1 MAPKKNKQR
10 ERQEQSKAASSARA
24 QEQLLSSFST
34 APSGFIGFGSFAT
47 SATPSA
53 AAVAS
58 SKANAYYGGGEGKNA
73 IVQTIYDGSDPD
85 IAMALKMLGKKG
97 SVTKIKALNSFLVEI
112 LPPKKPIEIRSMI
125 GPFVQ
130 LYTYEVRDQNDRK
143 VRQLLNEVLFVLC
156 SKLKPKAFAPHLKRL
171 LPYWF
176 LAMHDVNNE
185 AAAQANKAFEALF
198 PEVQARL
205 EVVDEHLDGMM
216 EEFQSFFGKTVD
228 TFDGIPLE
236 TDEREERYERCISAA
251 ALSLHTIVNLFAD
264 HNQVEKLSDENTS
277 FTVAAVITSDKFGK
291 LATATSK
298 HPSFSRDI
306 VRKCIYRAL
315 ASVVT
320 KAPSIVRARGEDAF
334 GKIILGILG
343 DKSPGNHEAMWN
355 AVLEFLQ
362 AFPSVW
368 KSSPSFP
375 KFVTSVMVPRLFSQ
389 IRHGFYGSA
398 RISFPTLLPLLALIP
413 LDAVGDRSKGES
425 ALYTG
430 VLEQI
435 LKFFDSDGARF
446 NERYVIHAYF
456 ECLTAYF
463 SIFVA
468 SDDSATWLQSGE
480 GDGIVAKYVSQFE
493 KVVKASLTSVFTTTS
508 GSSLLAD
515 ANVELYITSLLTMMA
530 RLTNFG
536 TTTARSDIAV
546 ALKNA
551 FLERLHVWIRDVL
564 QTATTNLTL
573 DSSKVNLLLSK
584 SLSEATAKSLD
595 AEMSAW
601 TLTATQLYSDS
612 LQQLHALV
620 DSSSTT
626 VSSSSVG
633 QLMTLLDGVYRAIGL
648 AAVLETDE
656 SADTHFETHI
666 RSVVQAASTWK
677 KLKRFDEQDAAAR
690 RATLAVCRH
699 FFIAVA
705 EKKRFLLQLFQDFG
719 VQYGDMVEATAI
731 IQYALEFPST
741 PETSRRWLASGSWTS
756 ATDEAVTTTTSAE
769 LQAMDAIWKGK
780 LLDEFLMIS
789 LKGRLDAMDGDAFTA
804 LLRASL
810 GDATTA
816 PVVSPDAVVI
826 LGHFA
831 LQNNSESPDSQNEWL
846 MRTLPHLLT
855 LFAKIGGAGGEID
868 AFPLELATVEH
879 NLYVKLFYLA
889 ARGRFHEDATSLWK
903 ELALP
908 SMMRW
913 SNDRKNTFARTL
925 ASELN
930 ALLVAPPSAN
940 GAAFN
945 SNQLSAFTK
954 SYLLLGGD
962 THDDSKDKEPLFTAQ
977 FLAQQ
982 LDFLHLRCEDAAVL
996 PRFVDRVVQVF
1007 GEICEDERVVSRVS
1021 AYYAHL
1027 YADNES
1033 EMVQVMERL
1042 VDLDVVHSLTWFV
1055 FHNADASDTALQ
1067 SGNGALLDSRTEIL
1081 HHFLTLDSLYDA
1093 LKATPLLTHV
1103 LQQIVSPTND
1113 KNNNS
1118 KVQHRNLI
1126 FANKH
1131 SDTLAAEA
1139 STSSGTTE
1147 DSATVEDPLS
1157 APQSDDLESVV
1168 VATLASYVAPSK
1180 KASWLQHLVDN
1191 HFEWTSRDGSA
1202 LVEPLVVSLIKDNW
1216 EEAEEGEASRNAIV
1230 AAITAFVEK
1239 FAASAQA
1246 NARYYFQFVRLAGAC
1261 WRHLGGEGRDGELV
1275 VLFDNLAYK
1284 NVLTRMES
1292 VLRPGAYASVET
1304 SEWILMTEF
1313 LSALP
1318 TWRVRKTQEDQDKWV
1333 AVAKMAIT
1341 HVIAGK
1347 QDVAMATAPKLHQ
1360 RSRAIMTQQ
1369 DEQQFVLTY
1378 PQDIVCGRLAIL
1390 RLLRAIDQVQAND
1403 ESLHSH
1409 LMQNGDTLLSIVL
1422 CALAEGLE
1430 LKAHVVSTYVSPT
1443 TSARSAYDLIQ
1454 LSLAVEE
1461 SLLQVLHSLYVV
1473 LHSDMTQSDRMRSLV
1488 LESFGG
1494 IDGLATLF
1502 DAQTY
1507 PMHPKLRALLYII
1520 ASHSGALRLAN
1531 SPLQGD
1537 AAIDLNADDEAA
1549 TEAALAK
1556 ALVPKAVRKALEREF
1571 ATPHDDVRM
1580 TRRKQRPQERDDLL
1594 GRLLLWDLFLQL
1606 FPVGESHAHAQMPP
1620 PMLASALSSYAL
1632 RHGLLSNF
1640 LTFTATLLSQETAAS
1655 RANSGNNKVALADA
1669 PLFQVTDLANGL
1681 AHAWTNDKSSV
1692 FNVGARVFFRTVTR
1706 LPAMVRTWWNDE
1718 CTRSLRSW
1726 AAKYFEDNITP
1737 FILSSELDIIQSA
1750 SQTHSW
1756 DVEYVAPPASL
1767 VRDVGQ
1773 GQSRVARDH
1782 DDVREGRVRAGDGD
1796 PRAGVVPAAVGRGG
1810 VHEAHRHRRGP
1821 LAPLGAT
1828 DHQGDG
1834 VAGWLAAGRRA
1845 ALEAERGQGVRGRRA
1860 VPDLLL
1866 DPEPQDHGAPQPA
1879 VQDVLEQVPQLVS
1892 LQVVQPV
1899 GQEQVSDLPAAFPL
1913 SCAVASG
1920 TLWPIARQ
1928 FDLDGR
1934 HERGSRELEHD
1945 VHAVLVREEKLE
1957 REVVSRAADLA
1968 RRERHAAAHPCFSG
1982 FLLIVEFVD
1991 FNQCRRDG
1999 GARVETGKRTQ

>member
-24 QEQLLSSFST
+24 QEQLLSSFSA
-34 APSGFIGFGSFAT
+34 APAGFIGFGSFAT
-47 SATPSA
+47 SATPA
-53 AAVAS
+53 AAS

-73 IVQTIYDGSDPD
+73 IVQTIYDGADPD
-85 IAMALKMLGKKG
+85 ITMALKMLGKKG

-112 LPPKKPIEIRSMI
+112 LPPKKPIEIRSML

-156 SKLKPKAFAPHLKRL
+156 SKLKPKAFAAHLKRL

-264 HNQVEKLSDENTS
+264 NNHIEKLSDENAS

-298 HPSFSRDI
+298 HPNFSRDI
-306 VRKCIYRAL
+306 VRKCVYRAL

-320 KAPSIVRARGEDAF
+320 KAPSIVRVRGEDAF
-334 GKIILGILG
+334 GKIILSILG

-368 KSSPSFP
+368 KASPSFP
-375 KFVTSVMVPRLFSQ
+375 KFATSVMVPRLFSQ
-389 IRHGFYGSA
+389 IRHGFHGSA

-413 LDAVGDRSKGES
+413 LDAISDRGKGEC

-430 VLEQI
+430 VLEQM
-435 LKFFDSDGARF
+435 LKFLDSDGARF
-446 NERYVIHAYF
+446 NEKYAIHAFF

-468 SDDSATWLQSGE
+468 SDDSTTWLQNEE
-480 GDGIVAKYVSQFE
+480 GDAIVAKYVGQFE
-493 KVVKASLTSVFTTTS
+493 KVVKTSLVSVFTTAS
-508 GSSLLAD
+508 ASPLAD
-515 ANVELYITSLLTMMA
+515 VNVELYITSLLTMLA
-530 RLTNFG
+530 RLTSFG
-536 TTTARSDIAV
+536 TTTVRSDMAV

-551 FLERLHVWIRDVL
+551 FLETLHAWIRDVL
-564 QTATTNLTL
+564 RTATTKLTL
-573 DSSKVNLLLSK
+573 DASKVNLLLSK

-595 AEMSAW
+595 AELSAW
-601 TLTATQLYSDS
+601 TLTGTQLYGES

-633 QLMTLLDGVYRAIGL
+633 QLMTLLDGVYRTIGL
-648 AAVLETDE
+648 NAVLETDE
-656 SADTHFETHI
+656 SADAHFETHI

-705 EKKRFLLQLFQDFG
+705 EKKRFLLQLFQDFD
-719 VQYGDMVEATAI
+719 VQFGDMVEATAI
-731 IQYALEFPST
+731 IQHALEFAST
-741 PETSRRWLASGSWTS
+741 SETSQRWLASGSWTS
-756 ATDEAVTTTTSAE
+756 ATDEATGTATSAE
-769 LQAMDAIWKGK
+769 LQALDAIWKGK

-831 LQNNSESPDSQNEWL
+831 LQSNSESPDSQNEWL
-846 MRTLPHLLT
+846 MRMLPHLLT
-855 LFAKIGGAGGEID
+855 LFAKIGGACGESG

-889 ARGRFHEDATSLWK
+889 ARGRFREDAAALWK
-903 ELALP
+903 TLALP

-913 SNDRKNTFARTL
+913 SNDRKQAFARAL

-930 ALLVAPPSAN
+930 ALLVAPPSAT

-954 SYLLLGGD
+954 SYLLLSGD
-962 THDDSKDKEPLFTAQ
+962 NKDNNESLFTTQ

-982 LDFLHLRCEDAAVL
+982 LDFLHLRCGDAAAL
-996 PRFVDRVVQVF
+996 PRFVNRVVQVF

-1027 YADNES
+1027 YVDNEL
-1033 EMVQVMERL
+1033 ETVQLMERL

-1055 FHNADASDTALQ
+1055 FHNADAADTALQ
-1067 SGNGALLDSRTEIL
+1067 HGDGSDTLLDSRTEIV
-1081 HHFLTLDSLYDA
+1081 HHFLTLDALYDA
-1093 LKATPLLTHV
+1093 LKTTPLLAHV
-1103 LQQIVSPTND
+1103 LQHIASPAND
-1113 KNNNS
+1113 KNSSSS
-1118 KVQHRNLI
+1118 KVHHRNLI

-1131 SDTLAAEA
+1131 SDTLAVDA
-1139 STSSGTTE
+1139 STLTTPTE
-1147 DSATVEDPLS
+1147 DSATVKDPLS
-1157 APQSDDLESVV
+1157 APQRDDLESVV
-1168 VATLASYVAPSK
+1168 IATLASYVAPST

-1191 HFEWTSRDGSA
+1191 HFEWASRDGLA

-1216 EEAEEGEASRNAIV
+1216 DEAGERNASQPRAIV
-1230 AAITAFVEK
+1230 ATIAAFVDK

-1261 WRHLGGEGRDGELV
+1261 WRHLGDEARDGELV
-1275 VLFDNLAYK
+1275 ALFDNLAYK

-1347 QDVAMATAPKLHQ
+1347 QDVAKATALKLHQ
-1360 RSRAIMTQQ
+1360 RSRVIMAQQ
-1369 DEQQFVLTY
+1369 DEQQLVLTY
-1378 PQDIVCGRLAIL
+1378 PQDVVHGRLAIL

-1403 ESLHSH
+1403 EGLHSH
-1409 LMQNGDTLLSIVL
+1409 LAQNGDTLLSIVL

-1461 SLLQVLHSLYVV
+1461 SLLHVLHSLYVV
-1473 LHSDMTQSDRMRSLV
+1473 LPSDLIQSDRMRPLV

-1494 IDGLATLF
+1494 IDRLATLF

-1507 PMHPKLRALLYII
+1507 PMHPKLRALLYIV
-1520 ASHSGALRLAN
+1520 ASHSGALRVAN

-1606 FPVGESHAHAQMPP
+1606 FPAGESHAPAPP
-1620 PMLASALSSYAL
+1620 AMLASALSSYAL
-1632 RHGLLSNF
+1632 RHGLLANF
-1640 LTFTATLLSQETAAS
+1640 LTFTATLLSQETATS
-1655 RANSGNNKVALADA
+1655 RMSNNKVTLADA

-1681 AHAWTNDKSSV
+1681 AQAWTNDKSSV

-1726 AAKYFEDNITP
+1726 AAKYFEDHITP

-1756 DVEYVAPPASL
+1756 DVDEMSVKGSRVSREITTTYVKDECALEMVIRVPASYPL
-1767 VRDVGQ
+1767 RSVEVECTKRIGIAEDRWRRWVLQ
-1773 GQSRVARDH
+1773 IIKVTASQ
-1782 DDVREGRVRAGDGD
+1782 DGS
-1796 PRAGVVPAAVGRGG
+1796 
-1810 VHEAHRHRRGP
+1810 
-1821 LAPLGAT
+1821 
-1828 DHQGDG
+1828 
-1834 VAGWLAAGRRA
+1834 
-1845 ALEAERGQGVRGRRA
+1845 
-1860 VPDLLL
+1860 LL
-1866 DPEPQDHGAPQPA
+1866 D
-1879 VQDVLEQVPQLVS
+1879 
-1892 LQVVQPV
+1892 
-1899 GQEQVSDLPAAFPL
+1899 
-1913 SCAVASG
+1913 
-1920 TLWPIARQ
+1920 
-1928 FDLDGR
+1928 
-1934 HERGSRELEHD
+1934 
-1945 VHAVLVREEKLE
+1945 AVLLWKQNVDKEFEGVE
-1957 REVVSRAADLA
+1957 
-1968 RRERHAAAHPCFSG
+1968 PCPICYSILNPKTMG
-1982 FLLIVEFVD
+1982 LPNLPCKTCSNKYHNSCLYKW
-1991 FNQCRRDG
+1991 FNQS
-1999 GARVETGKRTQ
+1999 GKNKCPICQQPFH